1 MKQDQKKTGPAILLL
16 VLLTLVK
23 GVLWSAAVPV
33 GQAPDEPSHLALVQ
47 FIGEFGRLPGPEDRY
62 QSDEL
67 AWVLHYV
74 EFGELI
80 FHKDVQQQFGAGEYG
95 PGEPEILTL
104 DRALS
109 RSFEYQ
115 KISTAM
121 HVPPLYHLL
130 AVLGYRLAYWGS
142 ALTRIYAA
150 RLVSVLLL
158 AALVL
163 ISYGMARDLFPKRRE
178 MWLTLP
184 LVVSFQPMV
193 TFLGAVVNSDILLFV
208 LFSLMV
214 WLSVRVLRRGL
225 DWKHAVA
232 LGVTIG
238 LGVLTKPMVLA
249 AGLAVAIALLVDL
262 ARRRAEWKRL
272 VLLSLFI
279 LLVAG
284 LICGWSLVRNYQIQ
298 GRLMYNDPLR
308 NPVLAAR
315 ADPNPDLTVLE
326 YWTGSYR
333 HLLFNFTPRS
343 YWGNF
348 GWLDTPLPSSIYRVL
363 YRVTAAAA
371 LGLGVYLIGLLRRRP
386 VPWLELVLLGMLAAV
401 SISLLPP
408 VFWRGY
414 SVARQT
420 GFMESS
426 YQGRYQLGAWLAQAS
441 LLVLGLVSLV
451 PIKFQRIAHFVLR
464 VGFIFL
470 NLIALAALISRYYL

>member
-1 MKQDQKKTGPAILLL
+1 MRKDRDKTRPAILLL
-16 VLLTLVK
+16 VLITLVK

-80 FHKDVQQQFGAGEYG
+80 FHKEVQQQFGAGEYG
-95 PGEPEILTL
+95 PGEAEILTL
-104 DRALS
+104 DRTLS

-130 AVLGYRLAYWGS
+130 AVLGYRLVYWGS
-142 ALTRIYAA
+142 ALTRIYAV
-150 RLVSVLLL
+150 RLVSVVLL
-158 AALVL
+158 AILVL
-163 ISYGMARDLFPKRRE
+163 ISYGMARDLFPERRE

-184 LVVSFQPMV
+184 LIVSFQPMV
-193 TFLGAVVNSDILLFV
+193 TFLGAVINSDILLFV
-208 LFSLMV
+208 LFSLML

-225 DWKHAVA
+225 DWRHAVA

-249 AGLAVAIALLVDL
+249 AGLAVAVALLVDL
-262 ARRRAEWKRL
+262 ARRRDEWLRL
-272 VLLSLFI
+272 LLLSVLI
-279 LLVAG
+279 LLVAC
-284 LICGWSLVRNYQIQ
+284 LICGWSVVRNYQIQ

-326 YWTGSYR
+326 YWRESYR
-333 HLLFNFTPRS
+333 YLLFNFTPRS

-348 GWLDTPLPSSIYRVL
+348 GWLDTPLPFSTYRLL
-363 YRVTAAAA
+363 YRVMAAAA
-371 LGLGVYLIGLLRRRP
+371 IGLGVYLIGLLRRRP
-386 VPWLELVLLGMLAAV
+386 VPWLELVLLGTLAMV
-401 SISLLPP
+401 SVSLLPS
-408 VFWRGY
+408 VFLRGY

-426 YQGRYQLGAWLAQAS
+426 YQGRYQLSAWLAQAS
-441 LLVLGLVSLV
+441 LLALGLVSLV
-451 PIKFQRIAHFVLR
+451 PARFQSVAHFVVR
-464 VGFIFL
+464 IGFVVL
-470 NLIALAALISRYYL
+470 NLIAWGALVSRYYL